1 MSAGAFAD
9 TLPDMTR
16 RGLLPPAVLFGGVGL
31 AFGGVTL
38 AAGAP
43 TPLLVFFEHRWGF
56 HAAAL
61 TIAFAIY
68 CFGLLLALLVF
79 GSLSDYIGRRPVL
92 IGALLVQFVAMLMF
106 FFASGI
112 GWLIAARAV
121 QGIATGAAFSAF
133 TAALVELAPARHK
146 ELGAIIGSAAP
157 TAGLAL
163 GALLTGAAVQFTAS
177 PAKLVFAILGV
188 VTALG
193 IGVAAVWVE
202 SFDRR
207 PGARHALRPELSV
220 PRGARREFAAA
231 VPLQVA
237 AWMQGGLFMGLMP
250 TIIRTLF
257 DIDSGLL
264 NGATAALFPA
274 TATVTGLF
282 VGRALP
288 RSAARLGGAATAA
301 GAALVILAV
310 ATSALGLLLFG
321 ALVGGFGFG
330 ASYSG
335 SLRSITPGVGPHQLA
350 GVFAALFSVAYVAFG
365 LPVIIAGQLVPRA
378 GLLATVIGYGVVAAA
393 AATAGLI
400 ASTTTTAS
408 GGSLA

>member
-56 HAAAL
+56 HAEAL

-68 CFGLLLALLVF
+68 CFGLLFALLVF

-92 IGALLVQFVAMLMF
+92 MGALLVQFVAMLMF

-163 GALLTGAAVQFTAS
+163 GALLTGVRDS
-177 PAKLVFAILGV
+177 RGGDGV
-188 VTALG
+188 G
-193 IGVAAVWVE
+193 
-202 SFDRR
+202 DRR
-207 PGARHALRPELSV
+207 CGRVGGVLRSSPGCA
-220 PRGARREFAAA
+220 PR
-231 VPLQVA
+231 V
-237 AWMQGGLFMGLMP
+237 
-250 TIIRTLF
+250 
-257 DIDSGLL
+257 
-264 NGATAALFPA
+264 
-274 TATVTGLF
+274 
-282 VGRALP
+282 
-288 RSAARLGGAATAA
+288 AA
-301 GAALVILAV
+301 GAV
-310 ATSALGLLLFG
+310 
-321 ALVGGFGFG
+321 
-330 ASYSG
+330 
-335 SLRSITPGVGPHQLA
+335 R
-350 GVFAALFSVAYVAFG
+350 AARG
-365 LPVIIAGQLVPRA
+365 
-378 GLLATVIGYGVVAAA
+378 
-393 AATAGLI
+393 TA
-400 ASTTTTAS
+400 
-408 GGSLA
+408 